1 MNIYTYTEPEIYLK
15 DMLQMKKR
23 RNPQFS
29 LRAWARLLGMKTHTP
44 LQLMLVSKRPI
55 PKKYIPLFGKSL
67 TLALDEIEYL
77 ELMIDHQ
84 RAKNPKVKEI
94 AYKKMME
101 VRNVRLGVETE
112 TAETAEMIIPTQ
124 TNEIESTINLN
135 N

>member
-23 RNPQFS
+23 KNPQFS

-44 LQLMLVSKRPI
+44 LQLMLASKRPI

-77 ELMIDHQ
+77 EIMIDHQ

-94 AYKKMME
+94 AYMKMME
-101 VRNVRLGVETE
+101 VRNARLGTETE
-112 TAETAEMIIPTQ
+112 SAPTEEMMIPNRV
-124 TNEIESTINLN
+124 NEVDNTINLN